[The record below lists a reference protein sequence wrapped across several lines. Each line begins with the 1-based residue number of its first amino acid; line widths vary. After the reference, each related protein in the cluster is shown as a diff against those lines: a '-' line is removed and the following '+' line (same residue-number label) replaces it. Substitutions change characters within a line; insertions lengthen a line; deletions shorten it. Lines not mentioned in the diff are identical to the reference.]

1 MMGCKT
7 PLPVQLKRGQIIKI
21 QINLLLFNALFVVTR
36 IHSLQKE
43 VTSGKDNPKEM
54 AEGSALF
61 RGVVEQYNL
70 IILLWRS

>member
-21 QINLLLFNALFVVTR
+21 QINLLLFNALLVVTR

-43 VTSGKDNPKEM
+43 VTSGKDNPKEV